1 MKTKITPKRQALI
14 DAMHDVLEHG
24 WVRVEGRPG
33 LSVRWD
39 RWVPFPCHQADSN
52 GQIGSW
58 SPLPEDNGQYQ
69 QNVFIT
75 WAVPA
80 VSNPVM
86 RVNRAPW
93 VSSQDSDLTL
103 TRAFEVLA
111 DPASVLDR

>member
-1 MKTKITPKRQALI
+1 MKSKITPKRQALI

-39 RWVPFPCHQADSN
+39 RRVPFPCHQADGN
-52 GQIGSW
+52 GQIGGW
-58 SPLPEDNGQYQ
+58 SPLPEDDGQYQ
-69 QNVFIT
+69 QSVFVSLVS
-75 WAVPA
+75 AA
-80 VSNPVM
+80 SNPLM

-93 VSSQDSDLTL
+93 FSSQDSDLTL

-111 DPASVLDR
+111 DPASALDR